1 MIEPMLADRAK
12 EPFDSPEYWYEQKYD
27 GARCTAYVENGQV
40 MFRARSGADY
50 TEAFPD
56 LQGIHAQLNAS
67 EVILDGELVVDAG
80 GGQHNFRA
88 LQSRI
93 HRSKELAV
101 RVASQTFPAT
111 YMVFDVLRIN
121 GVDLTAQGQRVPLE
135 QRDALLSKLLDS
147 GPLCRKVEHVEGTG
161 IAFFEECIRKGMEG
175 VMAKDRT
182 GLYYPGRRSSAW
194 LKVKGVMEDS
204 YVVCGYT
211 AGEGWRDGMVGAL
224 LLGKPDGAGGMRYCG
239 SVGTG
244 FTVAALRA
252 IQKLVA
258 NLHTDVCPFP
268 QAPYE
273 PKLFS
278 YLVPQVV
285 VQVKYHAETPDRKLR
300 FPVYDRP
307 RPDQRVQDVTP

>member
-1 MIEPMLADRAK
+1 INPMLAEKA
-12 EPFDSPEYWYEQKYD
+12 EGPFDSPGYLYEQKYD
-27 GARCTAYVENGQV
+27 GARCIAYVQDGKV
-40 MFRARSGADY
+40 KLLARSGADH
-50 TEAFPD
+50 TATFPE
-56 LQGIHAQLNAS
+56 LQGIHQQINAT
-67 EVILDGELVVDAG
+67 EVVLDGELVVVDEKG
-80 GGQHNFRA
+80 EHNFRA

-147 GPLCRKVEHVEGTG
+147 GPLCRKVEHVEGEG
-161 IAFFEECIRKGMEG
+161 IAFFQECISQGMEG
-175 VMAKDRT
+175 VMAKDRQ
-182 GLYYPGRRSSAW
+182 GLYYPGKRSTAW
-194 LKVKGVMEDS
+194 LKVKGVQEDS
-204 YVVCGYT
+204 FVVCGYT

-224 LLGKPDGAGGMRYCG
+224 LLGKPNGAGGMRYCG